1 MVVSSLASITSHLT
15 LRKWDK
21 NIGGIR
27 MEPTLSIVIP
37 IFNEVASL
45 KALLQQVADVEVGMK
60 KELVLVDDFST
71 DGTRTIL
78 KEIEAVQEDSDE
90 IRRYISTP
98 QMPLNEDPASEGEIP
113 EPESSPENAS
123 EISAKVF
130 YHDVNKGKG
139 ATLRTGFQ
147 HITGEITLIQDADL
161 EYDPKDYPKLIQP
174 ILDDDAD
181 VVYGSRFLEG
191 RQTGLLR
198 SYLAN
203 QFLTTLANI
212 VNGTKLTDMETCYK
226 VIRTSILKELSLY
239 SNRFGFEPE
248 ITAKLA
254 KRKCRIVEVP
264 IAYRGRDYHEGKT
277 ISWKDGV
284 AAIFHIFRFRFFP

>member
-1 MVVSSLASITSHLT
+1 
-15 LRKWDK
+15 
-21 NIGGIR
+21 

-37 IFNEVASL
+37 IFNEAASL
-45 KALLQQVADVEVGMK
+45 KELLQQIAAVDIGMK

-71 DGTRTIL
+71 DGTRAIL
-78 KEIEAVQEDSDE
+78 KEIEAVQEDPDE
-90 IRRYISTP
+90 FRKYITTP
-98 QMPLNEDPASEGEIP
+98 QMPLKVTASPNGESP
-113 EPESSPENAS
+113 EPDRSRENTS
-123 EISAKVF
+123 EISASVF

-147 HITGEITLIQDADL
+147 HVTGEITLIQDADL
-161 EYDPKDYPKLIQP
+161 EYDPNDYPELLRP
-174 ILDDDAD
+174 ILDGEAD
-181 VVYGSRFLEG
+181 VVYGSRFMEG
-191 RQTGLLR
+191 RQKGLLR

-226 VIRTSILKELSLY
+226 VIRTAILKEISLN
-239 SNRFGFEPE
+239 SDRFGFEPE

-254 KRKCRIVEVP
+254 KRKCKIVEVP
-264 IAYRGRDYHEGKT
+264 ITYRGRDYHEGKT
-277 ISWKDGV
+277 IGWKDGV

>member
-1 MVVSSLASITSHLT
+1 
-15 LRKWDK
+15 
-21 NIGGIR
+21 
-27 MEPTLSIVIP
+27 MEPMLSIVIP
-37 IFNEVASL
+37 IYNEVASL
-45 KALLQQVADVEVGMK
+45 RKLLQQIADVEVGMK
-60 KELVLVDDFST
+60 KELILVDDFST
-71 DGTRTIL
+71 DGTRAIL
-78 KEIEAVQEDSDE
+78 REIEAIQEDPDE
-90 IRRYISTP
+90 IRKYISKP
-98 QMPLNEDPASEGEIP
+98 QMPLSDDTFPNSEVSG
-113 EPESSPENAS
+113 PESSPENAS

-147 HITGEITLIQDADL
+147 YVAGGITLIQDADL
-161 EYDPKDYPKLIQP
+161 EYDPKDYPKLLQP
-174 ILDDDAD
+174 ILDGEAD
-181 VVYGSRFLEG
+181 VVYGSRFMEG

-226 VIRTSILKELSLY
+226 VIRTSILKEISLY
-239 SNRFGFEPE
+239 SDRFGFEPE

-277 ISWKDGV
+277 ISWKDGI

>member
-1 MVVSSLASITSHLT
+1 
-15 LRKWDK
+15 
-21 NIGGIR
+21 

-45 KALLQQVADVEVGMK
+45 KELLQQVADVEVGMK

-71 DGTRTIL
+71 DGTRAIL
-78 KEIEAVQEDSDE
+78 EEIEAIQEDSDE
-90 IRRYISTP
+90 IRKYVSPP
-98 QMPLNEDPASEGEIP
+98 QIPLNEDTVSDSEVPNLEGP
-113 EPESSPENAS
+113 TENTS
-123 EISAKVF
+123 DISAKVF

-161 EYDPKDYPKLIQP
+161 EYDPQDYPKLLQP
-174 ILDDDAD
+174 ILDGEAD
-181 VVYGSRFLEG
+181 VVYGSRFMEG

-226 VIRTSILKELSLY
+226 VIRTSILKEISLN
-239 SNRFGFEPE
+239 SDRFGFEPE
-248 ITAKLA
+248 ITAGNLPNGN
-254 KRKCRIVEVP
+254 VESLKFLLP
-264 IAYRGRDYHEGKT
+264 IAAETIMKEKQLAGRTVSPLSSIFSVSASFHRRLTIVDLDY
-277 ISWKDGV
+277 
-284 AAIFHIFRFRFFP
+284 

>member
-1 MVVSSLASITSHLT
+1 
-15 LRKWDK
+15 
-21 NIGGIR
+21 

-37 IFNEVASL
+37 IYNEVASL
-45 KALLQQVADVEVGMK
+45 KELLQQVVNVEIGMK
-60 KELVLVDDFST
+60 KELILVDDFST
-71 DGTRTIL
+71 DGTRDIL
-78 KEIEAVQEDSDE
+78 KEIEAIQENSDE
-90 IRRYISTP
+90 IRQYISTP
-98 QMPLNEDPASEGEIP
+98 QMPPVAVNLQQSA
-113 EPESSPENAS
+113 

-161 EYDPKDYPKLIQP
+161 EYDPEDYPKLLQP
-174 ILDDDAD
+174 ILTGDAD
-181 VVYGSRFLEG
+181 VVYGSRFMEG

-212 VNGTKLTDMETCYK
+212 VNGTRLTDMETCYK
-226 VIRTSILKELSLY
+226 VIRTSILKEISLH
-239 SNRFGFEPE
+239 SDRFGFEPE

-254 KRKCRIVEVP
+254 KRKCKIVEVP
-264 IAYRGRDYHEGKT
+264 ISYRGRDYHEGKT
-277 ISWKDGV
+277 VSWKDGV
-284 AAIFHIFRFRFFP
+284 AAIFHILRFRFFS

>member
-1 MVVSSLASITSHLT
+1 
-15 LRKWDK
+15 
-21 NIGGIR
+21 

-45 KALLQQVADVEVGMK
+45 KELLQQIAAVDIGMK

-78 KEIEAVQEDSDE
+78 KEIEAVQENPDGF
-90 IRRYISTP
+90 RKYIITLPNNETPEAERSREST
-98 QMPLNEDPASEGEIP
+98 
-113 EPESSPENAS
+113 S
-123 EISAKVF
+123 EISASVF

-147 HITGEITLIQDADL
+147 HVTGEITLIQDADL
-161 EYDPKDYPKLIQP
+161 EYDPNDYPELLKP
-174 ILDDDAD
+174 ILDGEAD
-181 VVYGSRFLEG
+181 VVYGSRFMKG
-191 RQTGLLR
+191 RQKGLLR

-226 VIRTSILKELSLY
+226 VIRTAILKEISLN
-239 SNRFGFEPE
+239 SDRFGFEPE

-254 KRKCRIVEVP
+254 KRKCKIVEVP
-264 IAYRGRDYHEGKT
+264 ITYRGRDYHEGKT
-277 ISWKDGV
+277 IGWKDGV

>member
-1 MVVSSLASITSHLT
+1 
-15 LRKWDK
+15 
-21 NIGGIR
+21 

-45 KALLQQVADVEVGMK
+45 KELLQQVADVEVGMK
-60 KELVLVDDFST
+60 KELILVDDFST
-71 DGTRTIL
+71 DGTRAIL
-78 KEIEAVQEDSDE
+78 KEIETIQDDPDE
-90 IRRYISTP
+90 VRKYISTP
-98 QMPLNEDPASEGEIP
+98 QASSDEAPLPDSEIP
-113 EPESSPENAS
+113 VSETPSENAS
-123 EISAKVF
+123 EITAKVF

-139 ATLRTGFQ
+139 ATLRTGFRY
-147 HITGEITLIQDADL
+147 ITGDITLIQDADL
-161 EYDPKDYPKLIQP
+161 EYDPKDYPKLLQP
-174 ILDDDAD
+174 ILDGEAD
-181 VVYGSRFLEG
+181 VVYGSRFMEG

-226 VIRTSILKELSLY
+226 VIRTSILKEISLN
-239 SNRFGFEPE
+239 SDRFGFEPE

-277 ISWKDGV
+277 IGWKDGV
-284 AAIFHIFRFRFFP
+284 AAIFHIFRFRFLP